1 MSFWKRKRDQ
11 QHGSF
16 KQDTSPLRNMDC
28 EYKNICRVGRYDYK
42 GMWGDF
48 GGDGYDHYFMWFFH
62 ICICTHIYI
71 YTHIIYTYTIGHFKH
86 VQFVIYQLYLN
97 KSMKITTPHTK
108 IAEEV
113 GTSEERKDLLENM
126 KQAVREIVE
135 KIRRF
140 MWHRQCK
147 VQCKVHWRKDW
158 RGHTEKSGSHQRIY
172 KAK

>member
-1 MSFWKRKRDQ
+1 MTIKECEETLGVMDMIIILCDSFIYVYV
-11 QHGSF
+11 H
-16 KQDTSPLRNMDC
+16 T
-28 EYKNICRVGRYDYK
+28 
-42 GMWGDF
+42 
-48 GGDGYDHYFMWFFH
+48 
-62 ICICTHIYI
+62 YI

-147 VQCKVHWRKDW
+147 VQCKVH
-158 RGHTEKSGSHQRIY
+158 
-172 KAK
+172 